1 MIDTVTPTGPRAYD
15 MSRYQRL
22 IGVSDGPVTGTFKVS
37 PPIRD
42 GHTTVESHDVVLWDE
57 YHNGGLVLHSDDMTC
72 FVDDGVASLAYY
84 NTDKEADILAAWPD
98 IKLAV
103 EAAAAVFP
111 VPVPREGE

>member
-1 MIDTVTPTGPRAYD
+1 MTDNMKAFD

-37 PPIRD
+37 PPLHS
-42 GHTTVESHDVVLWDE
+42 GHGTVESHDVVIWDE
-57 YHNGGLVLHSDDMTC
+57 DRGGLVLHSNDMTC
-72 FVDDGVASLAYY
+72 FIVDGVARLVFY
-84 NTDKEADILAAWPD
+84 NLDKEADILAAWPD

-111 VPVPREGE
+111 VPAPREGER